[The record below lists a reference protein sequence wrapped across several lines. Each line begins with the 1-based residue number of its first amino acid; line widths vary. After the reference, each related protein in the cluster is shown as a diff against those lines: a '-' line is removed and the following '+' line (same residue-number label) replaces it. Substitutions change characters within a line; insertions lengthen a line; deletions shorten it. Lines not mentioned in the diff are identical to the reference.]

1 MLTARKARRGGRSGG
16 AAELDDL
23 YTSSQWKLIVIRFRK
38 HKPAVVSLFVLA
50 LFYLLALLA
59 PFFSVHDPNE
69 KNADYREAPPQ
80 GIYFLDHA
88 GNFSLFPVT
97 YPFAK
102 AMDTETFEV
111 VFSNITEKK
120 TRLKLFAKGFEYRL
134 LGLTFKR
141 HFIGTGDPDVP
152 FHMLGCDSLGR
163 DLFSRILYGS
173 RISLSIGL
181 FGVAISFFLGILI
194 GGIAGYLGGAVDNV
208 VQRAIEILLS
218 IPQLPLWMALSAA
231 LPRDWSQLQN
241 YLLITII
248 LSIIGWTGLARIVRG
263 RFLSLRTEDFVTAA
277 ELMGRNNLQIIF
289 IHMLPSFYSYIIA
302 SLTLSIPGMILGET
316 ALSFLGLGLQAPTIS
331 WGVLLQDAQNV
342 YAIAITPW
350 ILLPCVC
357 VIIVVLAFNLLGDGL
372 RDAADPYG
380 SR

>member
-1 MLTARKARRGGRSGG
+1 MLTARKARQRRNED
-16 AAELDDL
+16 APKLDDL

-38 HKPAVVSLFVLA
+38 HKPAVVSLLVLA
-50 LFYLLALLA
+50 LFYLFALLA

-80 GIYFLDHA
+80 GIYFVDHG

-97 YPFAK
+97 YPFDK

-111 VFSNITEKK
+111 EFSNIIEHK

-134 LGLTFKR
+134 FGLTFYR
-141 HFIGTGDPDVP
+141 HFIGTGDADVP
-152 FHMLGCDSLGR
+152 FHILGCDSLGR
-163 DLFSRILYGS
+163 DLYSRILYGS

-350 ILLPCVC
+350 FLLPCVC

>member
-1 MLTARKARRGGRSGG
+1 MLTARKARQRRNED
-16 AAELDDL
+16 APKLDDL

-88 GNFSLFPVT
+88 GTFSLFPVT

-111 VFSNITEKK
+111 EFSNITEKK

-134 LGLTFKR
+134 FGVTLDR
-141 HFIGTGDPDVP
+141 HFIGTGDVEVP
-152 FHMLGCDSLGR
+152 FHILGCDSLGR
-163 DLFSRILYGS
+163 DLYSRILYGS

>member
-1 MLTARKARRGGRSGG
+1 MLTTRKAGRGRRPKET
-16 AAELDDL
+16 AELDQL

-38 HKPAVVSLFVLA
+38 HQPAVLSLFLLTV
-50 LFYLLALLA
+50 FYLLALLA
-59 PFFSVHDPNE
+59 PFFSVHDPND
-69 KNADYREAPPQ
+69 KDADYREAPPQ
-80 GIYFLDHA
+80 GIYFVDHA

-97 YPFAK
+97 YPFDK
-102 AMDTETFEV
+102 AMDTDTFEV

-120 TRLKLFAKGFEYRL
+120 ARLVLFAKGFEYRFF
-134 LGLTFKR
+134 GVTFDR
-141 HFIGTGDPDVP
+141 HFIGTGRADVP
-152 FHMLGCDSLGR
+152 FHLFGCDSLGR
-163 DLFSRILYGS
+163 DLYSRILYGS

-331 WGVLLQDAQNV
+331 WGVLLRDAQNV

>member
-1 MLTARKARRGGRSGG
+1 MLTARKAHRGGRTGKP
-16 AAELDDL
+16 AELDDL

-38 HKPAVVSLFVLA
+38 HKPALVSLFVLA

-59 PFFSVHDPNE
+59 PFFSVHDPND
-69 KNADYREAPPQ
+69 KDADYREAPPQ

-97 YPFAK
+97 YPFDK

-111 VFSNITEKK
+111 VFSNITEKR

-134 LGLTFKR
+134 FGLTLKR
-141 HFIGTGDPDVP
+141 HFIGTEDPAVP
-152 FHMLGCDSLGR
+152 FHILGCDSLGR

>member
-1 MLTARKARRGGRSGG
+1 MLSAFKAGRGRQTEETQ
-16 AAELDDL
+16 ELDDL

-38 HKPAVVSLFVLA
+38 HKPAVVSLFVLIV
-50 LFYLLALLA
+50 FYLLALLA
-59 PFFSVHDPNE
+59 PFFAVHDPNE

-80 GIYFLDHA
+80 RIHFVNDA
-88 GNFSLFPVT
+88 GKFSLFPVI
-97 YPFAK
+97 YPFRK
-102 AMDTETFEV
+102 AMNTETFEV
-111 VFSNITEKK
+111 EFSEIVEEE
-120 TRLKLFAKGFEYRL
+120 TRLVPFAKGFEYRL
-134 LGLTFKR
+134 FGLTLDR
-141 HFIGTGDPDVP
+141 HFFGPERPGVP
-152 FHMLGCDSLGR
+152 FHLLGCDRLGR
-163 DLFSRILYGS
+163 DLYSRILYGS

-194 GGIAGYLGGAVDNV
+194 GGIAGYLGGVVDNV

-331 WGVLLQDAQNV
+331 WGVLLRDAQNV

-357 VIIVVLAFNLLGDGL
+357 VILVVLAFNLLGDGI

>member
-1 MLTARKARRGGRSGG
+1 M
-16 AAELDDL
+16 
-23 YTSSQWKLIVIRFRK
+23 
-38 HKPAVVSLFVLA
+38 
-50 LFYLLALLA
+50 
-59 PFFSVHDPNE
+59 
-69 KNADYREAPPQ
+69 
-80 GIYFLDHA
+80 
-88 GNFSLFPVT
+88 
-97 YPFAK
+97 
-102 AMDTETFEV
+102 
-111 VFSNITEKK
+111 
-120 TRLKLFAKGFEYRL
+120 
-134 LGLTFKR
+134 
-141 HFIGTGDPDVP
+141 
-152 FHMLGCDSLGR
+152 
-163 DLFSRILYGS
+163 
-173 RISLSIGL
+173 
-181 FGVAISFFLGILI
+181 AISFFLGILI
-194 GGIAGYLGGAVDNV
+194 GGIAGYLGGVVDNV

-331 WGVLLQDAQNV
+331 WGVLLRDAQNV

-357 VIIVVLAFNLLGDGL
+357 VIIVVLAFNLLGDGI

>member
-1 MLTARKARRGGRSGG
+1 MSTAKSTQAP
-16 AAELDDL
+16 ALNDL
-23 YTSSQWKLIVIRFRK
+23 YTSSQFKLIVIRFKK
-38 HKPAVVSLFVLA
+38 HKPAVISLFILA
-50 LFYLLALLA
+50 VFYLVALLA
-59 PFFSVHDPNE
+59 PFFSIHDPND
-69 KNADYREAPPQ
+69 KDADYREAPPQ
-80 GIYFLDHA
+80 KIYFVDHQ
-88 GNFSLFPVT
+88 GKFSLVPFT
-97 YPFAK
+97 YPYSK
-102 AMDTETFEV
+102 AMNPDTYDV
-111 VFSNITEKK
+111 VFTNITAQKAP
-120 TRLKLFAKGFEYRL
+120 LVLFAKGFQYRL
-134 LGLTFKR
+134 FGIPLSR
-141 HFIGTGDPDVP
+141 HIIGTERADVP
-152 FHMLGCDSLGR
+152 LHILGCDSLGR
-163 DLFSRILYGS
+163 DLYSRILYGS

-194 GGIAGYLGGAVDNV
+194 GGIAGYLGGVVDTV

-231 LPRDWSQLQN
+231 LPRNWSQLQN

-277 ELMGRNNLQIIF
+277 ELMGRNNFQIIF

-342 YAIAITPW
+342 YSIAITPW
-350 ILLPCVC
+350 ILLPCVG